1 MLTDHPADARTGDP
15 GAVNAFLTA
24 CVPLVRMTAI
34 RILGAGNDMVDD
46 AIQESLIKVWRNL
59 HRFDSG
65 NIDAWIV
72 TVASN
77 ACHDVRLSA
86 MHRHWHGSI
95 GLHTLRGMAAS
106 DDTAAIVCRDDDRR
120 RVRDA
125 IGRLSATY
133 RDVAWLM
140 HVEGYKVRE
149 VVQALGLSSVTAHGR
164 ARDARVALSKML
176 NEN

>member
-1 MLTDHPADARTGDP
+1 MLTDHLPAAKAGDT
-15 GAVNAFLTA
+15 AAMNEFLTA

-46 AIQESLIKVWRNL
+46 AIQESLIKVWRHL

-72 TVASN
+72 TVTTN
-77 ACHDVRLSA
+77 ACHDVRRSA

-106 DDTAAIVCRDDDRR
+106 DDTAVTVCRDEDRR
-120 RVRDA
+120 MVRDA
-125 IGRLSATY
+125 IGKLYPTY
-133 RDVAWLM
+133 QPVAWLM
-140 HVEGYKVRE
+140 HVEGCKAGEAAAVLGVPDATVYA
-149 VVQALGLSSVTAHGR
+149 QAKYAKQ
-164 ARDARVALSKML
+164 ALSKIL
-176 NEN
+176 SEN